1 MDNKEKY
8 KSQYEY
14 RKRRPSKVYCFS
26 VFLDETDIINQ
37 MEKQSSKAKY
47 LTRLVLD
54 DIERLSD

>member
-37 MEKQSSKAKY
+37 MEKQSSKANY
-47 LTRLVLD
+47 LKKIST
-54 DIERLSD
+54 